1 MFKAIFTNL
10 TDSLGLVWIFPLIE
24 DWLWVLL
31 WLDQQGNN
39 KTQKNTYQ
47 NQKILDLDGSG
58 TERIWWPSYL

>member
-39 KTQKNTYQ
+39 KTQKNPYQ